1 MICECKISHF
11 IIMNTKYREKTIN
24 DTLLKIK
31 CCDDVQEVVE
41 YFLDG
46 LDILIEFAI
55 KLSAAKSNTN
65 PNGFLDLLEEIINF
79 VKQYKLNNK
88 LIFNTK
94 YQWNLGLNNATT
106 SHSTIELEYNIYNTN
121 NSFQKLDFSNQST
134 IDNFYKELI
143 AKKCYAESLIKRLY
157 YRKCALQNIA
167 SITQCY
173 N

>member
-1 MICECKISHF
+1 
-11 IIMNTKYREKTIN
+11 MNKNYREKTIN
-24 DTLLKIK
+24 ETLLKIK

-41 YFLDG
+41 FFLDG
-46 LDILIEFAI
+46 MDILIEFAT
-55 KLSAAKSNTN
+55 KLSASKSNTN
-65 PNGFLDLLEEIINF
+65 SEGFLDLLEEIINF

-94 YQWNLGLNNATT
+94 YNWNLGLYNATT
-106 SHSTIELEYNIYNTN
+106 SYSTIELEYNIYNTN
-121 NSFQKLDFSNQST
+121 NAFQKLNYSIQST

-157 YRKCALQNIA
+157 YRKCALQNIV
-167 SITQCY
+167 SISQCY